1 MNIMKN
7 KESLIYHVSLV
18 FITFISFYV
27 YKFVII
33 GKYELSNNNNIIFIF
48 VIAVSVL
55 GLGAIY
61 PKNVKSFSIL
71 CRGLALI
78 LGFYIATNWVGFSID
93 DPLRRQST
101 EFLLTYG
108 RWLALGC
115 AALAILRP
123 SSSYVRMVRLREAAG
138 NLNLVNA
145 RDGGEIVQ
153 KVRRLGY
160 DLDEGMV
167 LVLGNKY
174 YHGSDCIH
182 AVALL
187 SSSVNFANKINMLIF
202 RSRTLSK
209 YLYPVL
215 RSGRNLVIK
224 LLGHKPLKEYF
235 KEVQD

>member
-1 MNIMKN
+1 MSNFRID
-7 KESLIYHVSLV
+7 SGRDGHVWLIYDGECP
-18 FITFISFYV
+18 F
-27 YKFVII
+27 
-33 GKYELSNNNNIIFIF
+33 
-48 VIAVSVL
+48 
-55 GLGAIY
+55 
-61 PKNVKSFSIL
+61 
-71 CRGLALI
+71 C
-78 LGFYIATNWVGFSID
+78 
-93 DPLRRQST
+93 
-101 EFLLTYG
+101 
-108 RWLALGC
+108 
-115 AALAILRP
+115 
-123 SSSYVRMVRLREAAG
+123 SSYVRMVRLRQAAG

-167 LVLGNKY
+167 LILGNKY

-187 SSSVNFANKINMLIF
+187 SSSVTFANKINMLIF

-215 RSGRNLVIK
+215 RFGRNLVIK

-235 KEVQD
+235 KEVRE

>member
-1 MNIMKN
+1 MSNLQTD
-7 KESLIYHVSLV
+7 SGRDGQVWLIYD
-18 FITFISFYV
+18 
-27 YKFVII
+27 
-33 GKYELSNNNNIIFIF
+33 GKCPF
-48 VIAVSVL
+48 
-55 GLGAIY
+55 
-61 PKNVKSFSIL
+61 
-71 CRGLALI
+71 C
-78 LGFYIATNWVGFSID
+78 
-93 DPLRRQST
+93 
-101 EFLLTYG
+101 
-108 RWLALGC
+108 
-115 AALAILRP
+115 
-123 SSSYVRMVRLREAAG
+123 SSYVRMVRLREAAG

-174 YHGSDCIH
+174 YHGSDCVH

-235 KEVQD
+235 KEVQE